1 MSSSAK
7 TETALSVSVWF
18 DVRCPWC
25 FLGKRRLERAITL
38 FHETAPD
45 VPVTVTH
52 HSFELAPGIPA
63 RFEGGEAEY
72 LLRYEGVPIEQSAR
86 TLPALERLAASEGVT
101 LKFDELVEVN
111 TRLSHR
117 LFQYGKAEGVGEEM
131 LDRLFVAYFEDTLDL
146 SRPEVLANLGADVGL
161 DRAAA
166 LDAIT
171 SSAWDTTIRHE
182 HARAEML
189 GGRGVPFSLINA
201 KYAISGAVSDSAC
214 AAAFAEIMRREF
226 GEIDAER
233 EE

>member
-1 MSSSAK
+1 MSSSAT

-25 FLGKRRLERAITL
+25 FLGKRRLERAITM
-38 FHETAPD
+38 FHEVAPA

-63 RFEGGEAEY
+63 RFEVGEAEY
-72 LLRYEGVPIEQSAR
+72 LLRYEGVPLWQSAR

-101 LKFDELVEVN
+101 LKFDELIEVN

-117 LFQYGKAEGVGEEM
+117 LFQFGRAEGAGEQL
-131 LDRLFVAYFEDTLDL
+131 LDRLFVAYFEETLDL

-161 DRAAA
+161 DRAAS
-166 LDAIT
+166 LDATT
-171 SSAWDTTIRHE
+171 SSIWDTTIRHE

-189 GGRGVPFSLINA
+189 GGSGVPFSLINA
-201 KYAISGAVSDSAC
+201 KYTISGAVSDSAFS
-214 AAAFAEIMRREF
+214 AAFTEIVRREF
-226 GEIDAER
+226 GDADAEK